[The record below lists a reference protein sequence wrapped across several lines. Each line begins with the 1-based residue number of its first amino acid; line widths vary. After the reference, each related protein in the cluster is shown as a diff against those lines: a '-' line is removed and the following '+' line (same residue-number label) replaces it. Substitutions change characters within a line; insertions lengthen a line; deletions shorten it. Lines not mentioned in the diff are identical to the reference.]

1 LRSGQS
7 FHRRVSLDVIKMRMA
22 RYDHFDVLD
31 VEPQLLDVRHD
42 DVVHLVGARV
52 VEYVALRSRDQ
63 IRAILAAHPINVAD
77 DAEPFGRRRLILSLN
92 GFHASRS
99 AERCHNP
106 DRCTEQHQCTDLTHK
121 TSLNLSW
128 GASEALP
135 SSVNLNRPSKHNP
148 RRKSSPVALW
158 MALRSLKW
166 GSQWTEYCNKLTF
179 RSHGRTQAVDST
191 R

>member
-1 LRSGQS
+1 MPRYPEGAQGPAAQGNRIPVLDDAIDVDRHHAAESPSGVVLTGFKRRGIAAESDDLRSGQF

-31 VEPQLLDVRHD
+31 VEPELLDVRHD

-77 DAEPFGRRRLILSLN
+77 DAEPFGRRRRLILSLN
-92 GFHASRS
+92 GFDASRS

-106 DRCTEQHQCTDLTHK
+106 DRCTEQHQRTDLTHK

-128 GASEALP
+128 RASEALP
-135 SSVNLNRPSKHNP
+135 
-148 RRKSSPVALW
+148 
-158 MALRSLKW
+158 
-166 GSQWTEYCNKLTF
+166 
-179 RSHGRTQAVDST
+179 
-191 R
+191 